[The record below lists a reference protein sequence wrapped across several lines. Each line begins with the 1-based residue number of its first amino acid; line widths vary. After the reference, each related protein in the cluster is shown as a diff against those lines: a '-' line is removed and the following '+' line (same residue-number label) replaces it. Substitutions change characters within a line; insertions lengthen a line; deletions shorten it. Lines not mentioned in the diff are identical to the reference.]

1 MSDKT
6 KKFNPPMGW
15 IVAVNHQEV
24 SIRRVAENLN
34 VSPYTLGKALEDSGY
49 VLVPDQMDLAADT
62 AKVIL
67 QQEKLASTTQL
78 KVVPEPSMADIAE
91 SVTELDEEE
100 MDDSDVYTEKV
111 SELIDEIDRAI
122 SDALGDEVTE

>member
-49 VLVPDQMDLAADT
+49 VLIPDQMDLAADT
-62 AKVIL
+62 SKVIL
-67 QQEKLASTTQL
+67 QQEKMAPTNPL
-78 KVVPEPSMADIAE
+78 KVVVDEPSMADIAE

-100 MDDSDVYTEKV
+100 MEN
-111 SELIDEIDRAI
+111 E
-122 SDALGDEVTE
+122 

>member
-1 MSDKT
+1 MSDKS

-24 SIRRVAENLN
+24 SIRRVADNLN

-49 VLVPDQMDLAADT
+49 VLIPDQMDLAADT

-67 QQEKLASTTQL
+67 QQEKLAPTNPL
-78 KVVPEPSMADIAE
+78 KVVTEPSMADIAE
-91 SVTELDEEE
+91 SVSELDEEE
-100 MDDSDVYTEKV
+100 MANE
-111 SELIDEIDRAI
+111 
-122 SDALGDEVTE
+122 

>member
-1 MSDKT
+1 MSDKS

-24 SIRRVAENLN
+24 SVYRVAEQLGVSEYNLA
-34 VSPYTLGKALEDSGY
+34 VALEKAGY
-49 VLVPDQMDLAADT
+49 KLEVDQMDLMSDT

-67 QQEKLASTTQL
+67 KAGETRNPNHIKL
-78 KVVPEPSMADIAE
+78 VPEPTMADVAE

-100 MDDSDVYTEKV
+100 AEG
-111 SELIDEIDRAI
+111 EQ
-122 SDALGDEVTE
+122 

>member
-15 IVAVNHQEV
+15 IVSVNHQEV

-49 VLVPDQMDLAADT
+49 VLIPDQMDLAADT
-62 AKVIL
+62 SKVIL
-67 QQEKLASTTQL
+67 QQEKLAPTNPL
-78 KVVPEPSMADIAE
+78 KVVTEPSMADIAE
-91 SVTELDEEE
+91 SVTELDEEAME
-100 MDDSDVYTEKV
+100 NE
-111 SELIDEIDRAI
+111 
-122 SDALGDEVTE
+122 

>member
-6 KKFNPPMGW
+6 KKFIPPMGW

-24 SIRRVAENLN
+24 SIRRLADALQLA
-34 VSPYTLGKALEDSGY
+34 PYSVGKALENSGY

-67 QQEKLASTTQL
+67 QQEKTVTPL

-100 MDDSDVYTEKV
+100 MEN
-111 SELIDEIDRAI
+111 E
-122 SDALGDEVTE
+122 